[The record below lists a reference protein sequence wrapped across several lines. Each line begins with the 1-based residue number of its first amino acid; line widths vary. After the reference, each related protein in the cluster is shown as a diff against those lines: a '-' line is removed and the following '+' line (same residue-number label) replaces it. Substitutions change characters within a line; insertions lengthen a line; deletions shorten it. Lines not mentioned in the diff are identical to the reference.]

1 MQEETEA
8 TEEGTDGVGGGGYLV
23 PFVTRAGRISYRG
36 LFVEETLRL

>member
-8 TEEGTDGVGGGGYLV
+8 TEEGTDGVGGGYLV